1 MAPADLSSLRK
12 LEAIIDLLSK
22 LPTSHDSTST
32 DALLSDLNLHI
43 STANVL
49 TENHIVAPP
58 NVSRDLKEIGRKLWN
73 ECIRE
78 RRKKDDLLLSP
89 SRIRLQVRAR
99 VLAFLVHGLARER
112 RQGKKGDNI
121 EEVIYLMNLSL
132 TLGRVCVESSDLE
145 SALLS
150 LGKAANYIERL
161 KEVDSTFDEKER
173 IQKIEAEYFTTRC
186 ALSWKQGRLDVADH
200 MYAKADTLLRQLDP
214 SSAEQLADTF
224 HCIGSDFLTRKECDM
239 ALKWLRRAHSL
250 INDQE
255 LERLSTEGLELRM
268 SIYHE
273 LIQALLATGSE
284 EGLREAD
291 NLASHVESEIGDKP
305 VVLHWKLEILQRSPS
320 EVFNVDACA
329 SILRRMIRSLYLSDA
344 GLGFLLHRIS
354 ELRTRGHRLAVSLM
368 NELILSKLLPC
379 GDRDWMGKAI
389 VRRVWMGTMET
400 ELSVGATDL
409 IQLLEQL
416 AQQVGRCSVDV
427 ATAALSLMWK
437 KLDAIYSKKQY
448 KESQLWCQAALHP
461 IFSNSGE
468 ATLAKFS
475 RRLMLCAI
483 ACNDAEAAQST
494 FHAMPKSIQDQP
506 LTRYLMFKVCL
517 LNWDHELGR
526 QCIKFLSRSAETAEC
541 RDILY
546 ACVREAQH
554 VGDKFLTLEALKAV
568 AETFDAETSSTANL
582 PSIFRCTIRLIH
594 LIESHDDDDDEE
606 MDQDPGLV
614 EETCQIFEKAA
625 EHAKLD
631 PRDENGGKIFTVS
644 ELHWFRKNAYNIGG
658 VWHLVRIFRICLAFV
673 DCCPSDLSSE
683 DNEDL
688 RLMAVRCH
696 FVVAAALVSHARTE
710 DKVDEQLQRYL
721 ETRQHIA
728 AFDVLFDTHFRNDTK
743 SPVYLDLVGKM
754 STLFVF
760 DFESAVCLKSWDD
773 LSQIIRKARVCKDEM
788 MYKAMGDCLLRSQAS
803 GNVLYGTMRLII
815 NEIFSLEGFD
825 NQRLAKYVRCMFQAI
840 LPLDDS
846 LALQVVEQAIQ
857 IAREGSQMQ
866 KPFPTEDL
874 DWIIATTFNHAVDMF
889 SRGDKNLCQQWALK
903 ALDLVEY
910 MDDGGDMKDMLRD
923 RVVKLGLSKGSLS

>member
-1 MAPADLSSLRK
+1 MTPGKEFAT
-12 LEAIIDLLSK
+12 DLLSK
-22 LPTSHDSTST
+22 LPTSYDSTST

-49 TENHIVAPP
+49 AENHTVAPP
-58 NVSRDLKEIGRKLWN
+58 DVSRNLREIGRQLWN

-78 RRKKDDLLLSP
+78 RRRKDDLLLSP
-89 SRIRLQVRAR
+89 SRIQLQVRAR
-99 VLAFLVHGLARER
+99 VLAFLIHALARER
-112 RQGKKGDNI
+112 RRGKKGDNI
-121 EEVIYLMNLSL
+121 EEVIYLMSLSL
-132 TLGRVCVESSDLE
+132 TLGRVCIESSDLE

-161 KEVDSTFDEKER
+161 KKADSSTEEKEQ
-173 IQKIEAEYFTTRC
+173 IQKIEAEYFTARC

-224 HCIGSDFLTRKECDM
+224 HCIGSDFSSRKECDV

-255 LERLSTEGLELRM
+255 LERLSIEGLELRT

-273 LIQALLATGSE
+273 LIQALLATGSQ
-284 EGLREAD
+284 EGLQEAD

-305 VVLHWKLEILQRSPS
+305 VVLHWKLEILQRSPG

-329 SILRRMIRSLYLSDA
+329 SILRRMIRSLDLSDA
-344 GLGFLLHRIS
+344 GLGFLLHKIS
-354 ELRTRGHRLAVSLM
+354 ELRTRGPRLAVSLM

-379 GDRDWMGKAI
+379 GNRDWMGKAI
-389 VRRVWMGTMET
+389 VRRVWVGTMET

-409 IQLLEQL
+409 IQLLERL
-416 AQQVGRCSVDV
+416 AQEVGQCSVDV
-427 ATAALSLMWK
+427 ATAALSLIWK

-448 KESQLWCQAALHP
+448 KESELWCQAALHP

-468 ATLAKFS
+468 ATLGKFS

-483 ACNDAEAAQST
+483 ACSDAEAAQSA

-506 LTRYLMFKVCL
+506 LTRYLIFKVSL

-526 QCIKFLSRSAETAEC
+526 QCVEFLGRSAETAQC

-554 VGDKFLTLEALKAV
+554 VGDKLLTLEALKAV
-568 AETFDAETSSTANL
+568 AETFDTEASSTANL
-582 PSIFRCTIRLIH
+582 PSIFRCTIRLIR
-594 LIESHDDDDDEE
+594 LIESQDGEEE
-606 MDQDPGLV
+606 MDQGAELV
-614 EETCQIFEKAA
+614 EETCHIFEKAA

-631 PRDENGGKIFTVS
+631 LRDENGGKVFTVS
-644 ELHWFRKNAYNIGG
+644 ELHWFRKNAYNG
-658 VWHLVRIFRICLAFV
+658 VWHLVRIFRTCLAFV
-673 DCCPSDLSSE
+673 DCYPSDLSSE
-683 DNEDL
+683 DEADL
-688 RLMAVRCH
+688 RLMASRCH

-728 AFDVLFDTHFRNDTK
+728 EFDVLFDTHFRNDTK
-743 SPVYLDLVGKM
+743 SPVYLDLMGKM

-760 DFESAVCLKSWDD
+760 DFESVVCLKSWDD

-803 GNVLYGTMRLII
+803 GNVVYGTMRLII

-825 NQRLAKYVRCMFQAI
+825 NQRLAKYMRCMFQAI

-866 KPFPTEDL
+866 NPFPTEDL
-874 DWIIATTFNHAVDMF
+874 DWIIATTFNHAVDIF
-889 SRGDKNLCQQWALK
+889 SRGDENLCQQWALK
-903 ALDLVEY
+903 ALDLAEY
-910 MDDGGDMKDMLRD
+910 MNDEGDMKDMLRE
-923 RVVKLGLSKGSLS
+923 RVVKLGLSRGSLS